1 MQWMTEDCTSRAN
14 TGWRKKMWWDEL
26 GGKYFNW
33 KKYLYR
39 YLNNILL
46 YSRGHKYQ

>member
-26 GGKYFNW
+26 EG
-33 KKYLYR
+33 R
-39 YLNNILL
+39 YSIVDATSVSKITSKLEENCN
-46 YSRGHKYQ
+46 